1 MKLKSVVV
9 LLISLTYIYNLEATG
24 KTLVLKDA
32 ESTLDGTK
40 LTSSPTN
47 GVSYTNEGISITQGG
62 TYVLSGTLNSQIS
75 VSVSEQIVLVLNGVN
90 IKSNT
95 HGIIILKAPEID
107 QTNPLNP
114 SSFSV
119 NLDNVGAKII
129 IADGSENTVNAG
141 KGGQYDGAIH
151 SCVSFLIGGE
161 TKGDGVLNVVGSG
174 EGVETDMHLFINGGI
189 MRIVGN
195 DDAISANNENKSIV
209 YVKGGKLFINGG
221 LGQEGDGIDSNGWI
235 IVDGG
240 EIVSSAK
247 AGMDSG
253 LDSDHTRIN
262 GGIVMAVGSA
272 LDYASNECK
281 QPTMNL
287 VFTGNVEPSSVLT
300 IKDSDGNEIISY
312 SANTADFISG
322 SQRKTYFAA
331 IVSHPSFKNG
341 QTYHLF
347 LDGVQLGF
355 TGNKA
360 GFDWQNGGGFPWG
373 GQGGNPG
380 GWGNP
385 GGNPGGNP
393 WGNPGGNQGQGQQGQ
408 QNAEIKT
415 DFTLGNAAT
424 AFSGVQK
431 AM

>member
-1 MKLKSVVV
+1 MKLKNLLL
-9 LLISLTYIYNLEATG
+9 LLISLSYIYNLEATG
-24 KTLVLKDA
+24 KTLELKDA

-40 LTSSPTN
+40 LSSNPTN

-62 TYVLSGTLNSQIS
+62 TYILSGTLNSQIS

-90 IKSNT
+90 IKSNS
-95 HGIIILKAPEID
+95 HGIIFLKAPEID
-107 QTNPLNP
+107 QTSPLNP

-129 IADGSENTVNAG
+129 LADGSENTINAG

-151 SCVSFLIGGE
+151 SCVSMLIGGE

-174 EGVETDMHLFINGGI
+174 EGIETDMHLFVNGGI
-189 MRIVGN
+189 IRVVGN

-209 YVKGGKLFINGG
+209 YVKSGKILINGG

-262 GGIVMAVGSA
+262 GGIVFAVGSA

-287 VFTGNVEPSSVLT
+287 VFTGNVEPSSVLS
-300 IKDSDGNEIISY
+300 IKDSNGNEIISY

-322 SQRKTYFAA
+322 SQRKSFFAA

-373 GQGGNPG
+373 G
-380 GWGNP
+380 
-385 GGNPGGNP
+385 GNP
-393 WGNPGGNQGQGQQGQ
+393 WGNPNPGQGQGQGQ
-408 QNAEIKT
+408 ENAEIKT

-431 AM
+431 VM

>member
-1 MKLKSVVV
+1 MKLKTLVL
-9 LLISLTYIYNLEATG
+9 LLISLSYIYNLEATG

-40 LTSSPTN
+40 LSSSATN

-62 TYVLSGTLNSQIS
+62 TYILSGTLNNQIS

-107 QTNPLNP
+107 QTNPLNT

-189 MRIVGN
+189 IRIVGN

-209 YVKGGKLFINGG
+209 YVKSGKLFINGG

-272 LDYASNECK
+272 LDYATNECK

-287 VFTGNVEPSSVLT
+287 VFTGNVEPSSVLS
-300 IKDSDGNEIISY
+300 IKDSDGNEIMSY

-331 IVSHPSFKNG
+331 IVSHPSFKSG

-373 GQGGNPG
+373 GPGGNPG
-380 GWGNP
+380 GH
-385 GGNPGGNP
+385 PGGNP
-393 WGNPGGNQGQGQQGQ
+393 WGNPGGNQGQGQGQQ

-424 AFSGVQK
+424 AFSGIQK